1 MESTTVKLYSLNYGN
16 VRTYLAASL
25 FIVGNILFPQFFHLI
40 PQGGITWLPIYFFT
54 LIGAY
59 KYGWK
64 VGLLT
69 AVLSPIINSSLFG
82 MPMPVVLPAILLKS
96 VLLAIAAGWAAQRF
110 GRISIPVLVGV
121 VLTYQVVG
129 TLGEWMYIGNFYNAI
144 QDFRIGMKNC
154 VFSSDIFFCFLRFIT
169 RRTK

>member
-110 GRISIPVLVGV
+110 VLVGV

-144 QDFRIGMKNC
+144 QDFRIGIPGMC
-154 VFSSDIFFCFLRFIT
+154 LQVFGGYLFI
-169 RRTK
+169 RYLIRK

>member
-1 MESTTVKLYSLNYGN
+1 MTTVKLYSYNLANTK
-16 VRTYLAASL
+16 TYLFATV
-25 FIVGNILFPQFFHLI
+25 FVIGNLLLPQLAHLV
-40 PQGGITWLPIYFFT
+40 PQGGLILLPIYFFT

-144 QDFRIGMKNC
+144 QDFRIGIPGMC
-154 VFSSDIFFCFLRFIT
+154 LQVFGGYLFI
-169 RRTK
+169 RYLIRK

>member
-54 LIGAY
+54 LIGVY

-110 GRISIPVLVGV
+110 GRISIPVL
-121 VLTYQVVG
+121 G

-144 QDFRIGMKNC
+144 QDFRIGIPGMC
-154 VFSSDIFFCFLRFIT
+154 LQVFGGYLFI
-169 RRTK
+169 RYLIRK